1 MEVDLSKELSAPVNN
16 IVQQQI
22 ETPTIVRDLYLM
34 IFASLIYLSDL
45 ISNDFKYL
53 ILFIY
58 LVSNS
63 N

>member
-1 MEVDLSKELSAPVNN
+1 L
-16 IVQQQI
+16 
-22 ETPTIVRDLYLM
+22 
-34 IFASLIYLSDL
+34 DL

-63 N
+63 NWKNKKGHGMLCCFSTRLIYLYTNLMLNRRLKVKAKR